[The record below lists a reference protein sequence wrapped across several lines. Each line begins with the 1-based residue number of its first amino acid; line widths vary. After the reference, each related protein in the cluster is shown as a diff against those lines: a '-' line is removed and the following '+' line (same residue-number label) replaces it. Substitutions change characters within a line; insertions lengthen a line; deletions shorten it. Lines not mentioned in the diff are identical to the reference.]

1 MALLKEDG
9 SLDIQR
15 INKLPIIEW
24 MNLMGELTDEQ
35 YEEYTKS
42 PLYESREHLNIVEE
56 NLTWDEMEKAG
67 FIEVSEAINKLKKE
81 FGFK

>member
-1 MALLKEDG
+1 MTLLKEDG
-9 SLDIQR
+9 SLDIER

-42 PLYESREHLNIVEE
+42 PLYESRDHLNYVEE
-56 NLTWDEMEKAG
+56 DLTWEKMERAG
-67 FIEVSEAINKLKKE
+67 FIGVSEALNKLKKE
-81 FGFK
+81 FGIK